1 MIKAL
6 ESLDRKTAAGLL
18 ARAALSVA
26 YASTSPDDKLVRKII
41 EAARNRLG
49 LSKEASDPESLERIA
64 GLLDEESDKLLPEP
78 NTTSALFRL
87 AERGDLPSDLYEIN
101 IIHTVADV
109 YRKHFPLEEDI
120 IKTTIRAPTLEQH
133 YGPARKPHEPVMV
146 SLFLRSFR
154 TRWPLKDFSVIV
166 VAQRNG
172 FKLDV
177 HQAWRI
183 YPSKVKLDGV
193 RMPVDWLRRFANSY
207 GYEIELGGKTGH
219 LFLLT
224 DAPIPNNVVLRQ
236 KAEPR
241 RVEVTTI
248 TYLTQADP
256 NTKQPEAAFVIA
268 IDILKYQ
275 QTLDQFAVK
284 RDDILERFVP
294 PPQPKD

>member
-26 YASTSPDDKLVRKII
+26 YASTSPDDELVRKII
-41 EAARNRLG
+41 EAARDRLG
-49 LSKEASDPESLERIA
+49 LSKEANDPESLERIA

-87 AERGDLPSDLYEIN
+87 AERGDLPSDLYEVN
-101 IIHTVADV
+101 IIPNVADV
-109 YRKHFPLEEDI
+109 YRKHFPLEKDI
-120 IKTTIRAPTLEQH
+120 IETTIRAPTLEQH

-183 YPSKVKLDGV
+183 YPSKVKLDGI
-193 RMPVDWLRRFANSY
+193 RMPVDWLRRFADSY

-219 LFLLT
+219 FFLLT
-224 DAPIPNNVVLRQ
+224 DEPIPNDVILKQ
-236 KAEPR
+236 KAKPR
-241 RVEVTTI
+241 SIEGTTI
-248 TYLTQADP
+248 TYFTQQDP
-256 NTKQPEAAFVIA
+256 GTKKPSAAFVIA
-268 IDILKYQ
+268 IDIMKYRE
-275 QTLDQFAVK
+275 TLDQFAVK
-284 RDDILERFVP
+284 REDILERFVP